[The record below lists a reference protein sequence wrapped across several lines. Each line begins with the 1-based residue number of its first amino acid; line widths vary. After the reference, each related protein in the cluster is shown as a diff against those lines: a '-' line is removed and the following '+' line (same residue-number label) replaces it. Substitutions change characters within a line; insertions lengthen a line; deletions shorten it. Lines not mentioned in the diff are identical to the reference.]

1 MHFYSPQLQM
11 VSIRPAYVHVSP
23 DDPRECFEY
32 PNMAAEYLPVAS
44 RLAIQSQHGWPIQF
58 V

>member
-32 PNMAAEYLPVAS
+32 PNMAAE
-44 RLAIQSQHGWPIQF
+44 
-58 V
+58 